1 MFMYSVNNAVAVH
14 ACSHEFTRFIW
25 IIWLMFNRTK
35 SVLSWAAVQSACI
48 LHADVHV
55 YTGWLKMQDVKMMD
69 QKWRQGQGVKWNAKS
84 IYSVYSASNVRR
96 LCALLCPAISF
107 LHFQVLQFHVLQ
119 FHALQI
125 GPSISRPSFSAPPCI
140 HAPFAY
146 YLALYS
152 WPIEVEVW
160 WAFSGS
166 IDETVESIH
175 WDVV

>member
-84 IYSVYSASNVRR
+84 ILSLFR
-96 LCALLCPAISF
+96 LKRSPLVCSFVSCYFIPAFSGPAISCPAISCPANWSVNF
-107 LHFQVLQFHVLQ
+107 TSV
-119 FHALQI
+119 I
-125 GPSISRPSFSAPPCI
+125 FSAPVYTCTI
-140 HAPFAY
+140 CLLF
-146 YLALYS
+146 S
-152 WPIEVEVW
+152 PI
-160 WAFSGS
+160 
-166 IDETVESIH
+166 
-175 WDVV
+175 